1 MTGSR
6 APLEPEIRAVRKT
19 SDGVELD
26 FTIPATLLYLEGHFP
41 GFPVLPGVAQI
52 DWAARLA
59 DRHLET
65 GIGAAR
71 RFRVKFSSVIPPG
84 TDLTLALRR
93 SKDGRRLTFE
103 YRAGERVMSSG
114 SFELDDSP

>member
-19 SDGVELD
+19 RDGVELD
-26 FTIPATLLYLEGHFP
+26 FTIPATLLYLQGHFP

-52 DWAARLA
+52 DWAVRLA

-65 GIGAAR
+65 AIGAAR
-71 RFRVKFSSVIPPG
+71 KFRVKFSSVIQPG
-84 TDLTLALRR
+84 TDLTLTLRR
-93 SKDGRRLTFE
+93 SEDGRRLTFE
-103 YRAGERVMSSG
+103 YRGGERLMSSG
-114 SFELDDSP
+114 SFDLDDSA

>member
-1 MTGSR
+1 MTTSG
-6 APLEPEIRAVRKT
+6 APTEPEIRAVRET

-26 FTIPATLLYLEGHFP
+26 FTIPATLLYLQGHFP

-71 RFRVKFSSVIPPG
+71 KFRVKFSAVIPPG